1 MFCAMVKED
10 VMQNLFKKHF
20 LDNVFGLFLLLKV
33 ISLLDLNVLR
43 SFIK

>member
-1 MFCAMVKED
+1 
-10 VMQNLFKKHF
+10 MQNLFKKHF

>member
-1 MFCAMVKED
+1 
-10 VMQNLFKKHF
+10 MQNLFKKHF
-20 LDNVFGLFLLLKV
+20 LGNVFGLFLFLKV